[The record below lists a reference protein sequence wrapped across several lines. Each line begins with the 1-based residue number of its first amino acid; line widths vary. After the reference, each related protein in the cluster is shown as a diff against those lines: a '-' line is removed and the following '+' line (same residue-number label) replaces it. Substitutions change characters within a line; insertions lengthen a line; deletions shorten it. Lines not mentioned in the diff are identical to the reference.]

1 MNFLESVRIA
11 LNAIFVN
18 KMRSM
23 LTMLGII
30 IGIASVI
37 AVFAIGNG
45 GEAAINKE
53 FETFGVNRLFLFHNW
68 EEEIN
73 SRDLMTLD
81 DLESLRKVLS
91 DDIEGISPS
100 YSETMTL
107 IQKTQKKNDKGTS
120 VNVSGVNEEYNK
132 IQQINL
138 DAGRF
143 IFKNDMLAS
152 RYVTIIDAQF
162 AKDIFG
168 KTDVLG
174 EKLSLS
180 FYNQKLTFVIIGI
193 QEAPKSSLFSGGNST
208 PTIFIPYSTL
218 TKMNG
223 LGDLVYQ
230 AEINT
235 KKDINKDKL
244 QEDVKNLLS
253 QRHHN
258 SADIYRLYS
267 AESEMAAI
275 NTVTGVLT
283 GIISAIAAISLLVGG
298 IGVMNIMLV
307 SVTERTREIGIRKA
321 LGARRKDILMQ
332 FLVEAIIISLIGGV
346 IGTLI
351 GAGIAMLVASK
362 LNLPPIVPMNAVM
375 IAWLFSAGVG
385 IFFGLYPANQA
396 AKLDPID
403 ALRYE

>member
-18 KMRSM
+18 KMRSL

-53 FETFGVNRLFLFHNW
+53 FESFGVNRLFLYHNW
-68 EEEIN
+68 SEEIN

-81 DLESLRKVLS
+81 DLDALRKVLAE
-91 DDIEGISPS
+91 DIEGISPS

-107 IQKTQKKNDKGTS
+107 IQKTQKKNDKGVS
-120 VNVSGVNEEYNK
+120 VDVAGVNEEYNK
-132 IQQINL
+132 IQQIKL
-138 DAGRF
+138 EAGRF
-143 IFKNDMLAS
+143 IFKNDMVSS

-208 PTIFIPYSTL
+208 PTIYIPYSTL
-218 TKMNG
+218 SKMNG

-235 KKDINKDKL
+235 KKETDKDKL
-244 QEDVKNLLS
+244 QEDVKNLIS
-253 QRHHN
+253 QRHH
-258 SADIYRLYS
+258 SSPEIYRLYS

-346 IGTLI
+346 VGTLI
-351 GAGIAMLVASK
+351 GAGVAMLVASK
-362 LNLPPIVPMNAVM
+362 LSLPPIVPMNAVM

-396 AKLDPID
+396 AKLDPIE

>member
-53 FETFGVNRLFLFHNW
+53 FETFGVNRLFLYHNW
-68 EEEIN
+68 SEEIN

-81 DLESLRKVLS
+81 DLESIRKVLS

-138 DAGRF
+138 DSGRF

-193 QEAPKSSLFSGGNST
+193 QEAPKSSLFSGGNNT

-218 TKMNG
+218 SKMNG

-235 KKDINKDKL
+235 KKDTNKDKL
-244 QEDVKNLLS
+244 QEDVKKLLS

-258 SADIYRLYS
+258 SPDIYRLYS

-362 LNLPPIVPMNAVM
+362 LSLPPIVPMNAVM

>member
-18 KMRSM
+18 KMRSI

-45 GEAAINKE
+45 GEIAINKE
-53 FETFGVNRLFLFHNW
+53 FETFGVNRLFLYHNW
-68 EEEIN
+68 NEEIN
-73 SRDLMTLD
+73 LRDLMRLD
-81 DLESLRKVLS
+81 DLDVIRKVLG
-91 DDIEGISPS
+91 DEIEGISPS

-107 IQKTQKKNDKGTS
+107 IQKMQKKNDKGTS
-120 VNVSGVNEEYNK
+120 VNVAGVNEEYNK
-132 IQQINL
+132 IQQINMES
-138 DAGRF
+138 GRF
-143 IFKNDMLAS
+143 LFKNDMITS
-152 RYVTIIDAQF
+152 RYVAVIDAQF

-174 EKLSLS
+174 EKISLS
-180 FYNQKLTFVIIGI
+180 FYSQKVSFIIIGI

-208 PTIFIPYSTL
+208 PTIYIPYSTL
-218 TKMNG
+218 GKMNG
-223 LGDLVYQ
+223 LADLVYT

-235 KKDINKDKL
+235 KQDINKERF
-244 QEDVKNLLS
+244 QEDLKKLLS

-258 SADIYRLYS
+258 TPDFYSIYS
-267 AESEMAAI
+267 AEGEMEAV

-351 GAGIAMLVASK
+351 GSGIAMLVASK

-385 IFFGLYPANQA
+385 IFFGLYPANKA

>member
-11 LNAIFVN
+11 LNAIRVN

-53 FETFGVNRLFLFHNW
+53 FESFGVNRLVLYHNW
-68 EEEIN
+68 DEEIG
-73 SRDLMTLD
+73 SRDLMTVD
-81 DLESLRKVLS
+81 DLSAIKRVLG
-91 DDIEGISPS
+91 DEIEGISPS
-100 YSETMTL
+100 YTETMS
-107 IQKTQKKNDKGTS
+107 IVQKTQKKNDKGIS
-120 VNVSGVNEEYNK
+120 VNVNGVNEAYNNIQK
-132 IQQINL
+132 IDL
-138 DAGRF
+138 EEGRF
-143 IFKNDMLAS
+143 IFENDVVAS
-152 RYVTIIDAQF
+152 RYVTIIDAQL

-180 FYNQKLTFVIIGI
+180 YYNQKLSFVIIGV
-193 QEAPKSSLFSGGNST
+193 QEAPKSSLFSGFNTT
-208 PTIFIPYSTL
+208 PTIYVPYSTL
-218 TKMNG
+218 TKING
-223 LGDLVYQ
+223 IGDTVYM
-230 AEINT
+230 AEINSKQDT
-235 KKDINKDKL
+235 NKEKL
-244 QEDVKNLLS
+244 QDNIKKLLS
-253 QRHHN
+253 QRHRN
-258 SADIYRLYS
+258 SSEIYRLYS
-267 AESEMAAI
+267 AESEMAVV

-332 FLVEAIIISLIGGV
+332 FLVEAVIISLIGGI

-351 GAGIAMLVASK
+351 GAGVAMIVASR
-362 LNLPPIVPMNAVM
+362 LNLPPVVPMNAVL

>member
-18 KMRSM
+18 KMRSI

-45 GEAAINKE
+45 GEVAINKE
-53 FETFGVNRLFLFHNW
+53 FETFGVNRMFLYHNW
-68 EEEIN
+68 DEEIN
-73 SRDLMTLD
+73 YRDLINVD
-81 DLESLRKVLS
+81 DLDALRKVLS
-91 DDIEGISPS
+91 DDIEGISPNYTES
-100 YSETMTL
+100 MTL
-107 IQKTQKKNDKGTS
+107 IQKMQKKNDKGKV
-120 VNVSGVNEEYNK
+120 VNVSGVNEDYNK

-143 IFKNDMLAS
+143 IFKNDMITS
-152 RYVTIIDAQF
+152 RYVTVIDAQF

-174 EKLSLS
+174 EKISLS

-193 QEAPKSSLFSGGNST
+193 QEAPKSSLFSGGNDT
-208 PTIFIPYSTL
+208 PTIYIPYSTL
-218 TKMNG
+218 SKING

-230 AEINT
+230 AQINT
-235 KKDINKDKL
+235 KKDVNKDKL
-244 QEDVKNLLS
+244 QENVKNLLA

-258 SADIYRLYS
+258 KPDVYSLYS
-267 AESEMAAI
+267 AESEMAAV

-332 FLVEAIIISLIGGV
+332 FLVEAIIISLIGGI

-351 GAGIAMLVASK
+351 GAGVAMLVAAK
-362 LNLPPIVPMNAVM
+362 LSLPPIVPMNAVV
-375 IAWLFSAGVG
+375 IAWVFSAGVG